1 MSAIIG
7 VFCQCVELKSIDS
20 DAEIDM
26 ADIPIVSAKKDQF
39 KEMDQSLS
47 MPQPRPDQ
55 MMTMPMDASTLM
67 ERMCLDPDR
76 GDPRCPP
83 LSCDMYQSY
92 LIKST
97 VDEKICFL
105 QKYAPKASNCFSLGI
120 CHRSEDTY
128 CEASEL
134 LPTTVSIP
142 INDEC
147 IEMEGCQDQMPG
159 KRKYRVDFP
168 CQNGQGI
175 CNLQGQ
181 CEGASAQMANVFAC
195 DETQFPNYRSNGL
208 NEICPIDP
216 NLMNVCE
223 FYINKE
229 GFHPG
234 NAALNCQDFCAKY
247 QTRCLEA
254 WDNQPNTKCNKADPI
269 TCDVGG
275 NDRICRCGPL

>member
-1 MSAIIG
+1 MVGIL
-7 VFCQCVELKSIDS
+7 CQCVELSISS

-26 ADIPIVSAKKDQF
+26 ANIPIVSGKKDQF
-39 KEMDQSLS
+39 KEMDQSLNVP
-47 MPQPRPDQ
+47 MPKADQ
-55 MMTMPMDASTLM
+55 MMSMPMDATTLM

-83 LSCDMYQSY
+83 LSCEMYQSY
-92 LIKST
+92 QIKST

-120 CHRSEDTY
+120 CHRSEETY

-147 IEMEGCQDQMPG
+147 IEMEGCQGQMPG

-181 CEGASAQMANVFAC
+181 CEGATVQMPVFSC
-195 DETQFPNYRSNGL
+195 DEVQFPNYRSNGL

-216 NLMNVCE
+216 SLM
-223 FYINKE
+223 
-229 GFHPG
+229 